1 MAVKAILFDLDG
13 TLLNT
18 LDDLANAGNYA
29 LEQLGLPTHPIEAYR
44 YFVGNGARKLCE
56 RMLPEEKRT
65 KTALEAAYH
74 LFDQRYQTHMFDC
87 TAPYPGIPELLSALK
102 ERKLRLG
109 VLSNKPDA
117 FVQEI
122 VERFFP
128 GIFEAVAGQ
137 QGSRIKPDPAG
148 VNHILQQFG
157 VPPEECLY
165 IGDSAVDIQT
175 AQNAYTHSCGVL
187 WGFRDEAE
195 LQKAG
200 AETLAAC
207 PADILT
213 RLENETI
220 ISQGE

>member
-1 MAVKAILFDLDG
+1 MKAVLFDLDG

-18 LDDLANAGNYA
+18 LADLANAGNYA

-65 KTALEAAYH
+65 KGFMEDAYRH
-74 LFDQRYQTHMFDC
+74 FDQRYQAHMFDC

-102 ERKLRLG
+102 EKKLRLG

-128 GIFEAVAGQ
+128 GIFEAAAGQ

-148 VNHILQQFG
+148 INQILQQFG

-165 IGDSAVDIQT
+165 VGDSGVDIQT
-175 AQNAYTHSCGVL
+175 AQNAHTHSCGVI
-187 WGFRDEAE
+187 WGFRGEPE
-195 LQKAG
+195 LREAG
-200 AETLAAC
+200 AEALAFS
-207 PADILT
+207 PSDILSL
-213 RLENETI
+213 LEEENHPDE
-220 ISQGE
+220 ENVK